1 MSCQALLRDA
11 KTNMKTTNDSIPAE
25 RDRAFQR
32 SARHLDPSTWSY
44 GILGRRGSRPFL
56 VGLLLILDAA
66 MVIYAMLLAYLMY
79 QGWPSSMGQVD
90 WTLWSLPI
98 KVLRTARSPEF
109 GPFVPLLAVAP
120 FISVAIFGALRL
132 YKVHPTNLRPFSCV
146 GPMGRGAVFVSF
158 MLAVI
163 SYMLH
168 EGQSASRWPPMFW
181 VYLIYA
187 GAIIFIGGTL
197 AHSAVLIAVLGLQTM
212 GAGRVRVATVAGPET
227 VKELADR
234 LSSPAS
240 LYEYMGNIDIPDGD
254 RTVAAPFSL
263 GQVNELRMLINRH
276 DLNEIILSREAGE
289 LTTDQRLMVAQ
300 TCWQMGTELKMVPP
314 FHPFFRTA
322 GEPELLGDVPLLRV
336 ERAGLY
342 ATWPQILKRTMDLS
356 LSLLGLTLLAPFMLA
371 AAIAIKLDSPGPV
384 FFRQER
390 VGLNGRVFR
399 MWKFRSMYTNADS
412 VQHQEYLKRLIRN
425 GEAHSVD
432 AEGKPVFKIAHDP
445 RITRVGRFMRRTSID
460 ELPQL
465 FNVFSGDMSLVGPRP
480 PLEYEV
486 NEYRDW
492 HMERL
497 NIRPGITGLWQ
508 VSGRSRLSFD
518 QMVELDIAYIE
529 RWSLL
534 LDLTILIRTIPVVL
548 KIGHAY

>member
-1 MSCQALLRDA
+1 VSYQSLPRDA
-11 KTNMKTTNDSIPAE
+11 NANMKGTHNSIPVEQA
-25 RDRAFQR
+25 RRSQP
-32 SARHLDPSTWSY
+32 SARALDPSTWSY
-44 GILGRRGSRPFL
+44 GILGRKGSRPFL
-56 VGLLLILDAA
+56 VGFLLVLDAA
-66 MVIYAMLLAYLMY
+66 AVIYAMLLAYIMY
-79 QGWPSSMGQVD
+79 QSWPPSLGQVD
-90 WTLWSLPI
+90 CAAWSLPI
-98 KVLRTARSPEF
+98 KLLQTARSPEF
-109 GPFVPLLAVAP
+109 GPFVPLLVVAP
-120 FISVAIFGALRL
+120 FISVVIFGALRL
-132 YKVHPTNLRPFSCV
+132 YKIHPTDLRPFSCAH
-146 GPMGRGAVFVSF
+146 PMVRGTVFV
-158 MLAVI
+158 LLILGVV

-181 VYLIYA
+181 LYLIYA

-227 VKELADR
+227 VKELAEG

-254 RTVAAPFSL
+254 RTVGAPFSL

-276 DLNEIILSREAGE
+276 DLNEIILSREASE

-342 ATWPQILKRTMDLS
+342 ATWPQILKRTMDLT
-356 LSLLGLTLLAPFMLA
+356 LSLLGLIVLAPFMLA
-371 AAIAIKLDSPGPV
+371 AAIAIKLDSPGPI

-399 MWKFRSMYTNADS
+399 MWKFRSMHTNADS
-412 VQHQEYLKRLIRN
+412 AHHQEYLKKLIRN

-432 AEGKPVFKIAHDP
+432 ADGKPVFKIAYDP
-445 RITRVGRFMRRTSID
+445 RITRVGRIIRRTSID

-497 NIRPGITGLWQ
+497 DIRPGITGLWQ
-508 VSGRSRLSFD
+508 VSGRSHLSFD

-534 LDLTILIRTIPVVL
+534 LDLRILLRTIPVVL